1 MEMQHFVTGLNLAVV
16 KVFEERLPA
25 LLEVEL
31 AKQLETLVNAKMTR
45 LETFIT
51 EQSDKLDARI
61 MQLQKRMGELGE
73 RQDFADKQ
81 VKSMSKVFDS
91 MEEWMA
97 NMEKQKTIDDKGCQ
111 ERFANFEKKF
121 ATKMKPLMVKFAEWC
136 ESAFGKNNDEFGR
149 DVDDLETA
157 RRLDYIEREGEVPIE
172 TPPSTFAKQILSDPL
187 ELPLQSFSSNSN
199 STLTRFGD
207 VEDHDE
213 DDINSSISV
222 SNVRSLSTSMV
233 YTRKRKRQRYDNE
246 DDKSER
252 GDEGEGGD
260 YDEENDDQELGGE
273 DDDLFEE
280 QGVAVFNVECD
291 IEPFYETTTTDNPDF
306 DGNQSG
312 RKIHDTSVRFSS
324 LGKLLLRRKGPP
336 LRLT

>member
-136 ESAFGKNNDEFGR
+136 ESGKN
-149 DVDDLETA
+149 
-157 RRLDYIEREGEVPIE
+157 
-172 TPPSTFAKQILSDPL
+172 
-187 ELPLQSFSSNSN
+187 
-199 STLTRFGD
+199 
-207 VEDHDE
+207 
-213 DDINSSISV
+213 
-222 SNVRSLSTSMV
+222 
-233 YTRKRKRQRYDNE
+233 
-246 DDKSER
+246 
-252 GDEGEGGD
+252 GGV
-260 YDEENDDQELGGE
+260 N
-273 DDDLFEE
+273 
-280 QGVAVFNVECD
+280 FN
-291 IEPFYETTTTDNPDF
+291 
-306 DGNQSG
+306 
-312 RKIHDTSVRFSS
+312 
-324 LGKLLLRRKGPP
+324 
-336 LRLT
+336 

>member
-260 YDEENDDQELGGE
+260 YDEENDDQVSWDKRCRYCEINCGPVEKSRSTGTPVPDTARKSLAILAKLG
-273 DDDLFEE
+273 
-280 QGVAVFNVECD
+280 
-291 IEPFYETTTTDNPDF
+291 Y
-306 DGNQSG
+306 
-312 RKIHDTSVRFSS
+312 S
-324 LGKLLLRRKGPP
+324 LS
-336 LRLT
+336 